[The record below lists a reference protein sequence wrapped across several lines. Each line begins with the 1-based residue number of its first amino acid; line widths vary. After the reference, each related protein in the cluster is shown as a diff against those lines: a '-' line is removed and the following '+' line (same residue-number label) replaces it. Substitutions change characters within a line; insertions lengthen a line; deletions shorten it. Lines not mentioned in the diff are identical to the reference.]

1 MPMGAMVDV
10 SRELVAYVAS
20 LLAARRRTRGTRR
33 RSRALSCGKQ
43 ALFALVW
50 FRKREDLT
58 VLAAG
63 FGISRATGYRY
74 RDEAVAVLAVEAPE
88 LSDALRRQGPGKVV
102 NQLVRTALSGRVG
115 LWAWWRSPAAMLV
128 CPVWRRIEMARL
140 RSDAIT

>member
-1 MPMGAMVDV
+1 MLDV

-20 LLAARRRTRGTRR
+20 LLAARRRARGTRR

-74 RDEAVAVLAVEAPE
+74 RYRDEAVAVLAVETPE
-88 LSDALRRQGPGKVV
+88 LSDALRRAQQEGCPF
-102 NQLVRTALSGRVG
+102 TGR
-115 LWAWWRSPAAMLV
+115 A
-128 CPVWRRIEMARL
+128 
-140 RSDAIT
+140 

>member
-1 MPMGAMVDV
+1 MIAYGATLDV

-20 LLAARRRTRGTRR
+20 LLAARRRARGTRR

-43 ALFALVW
+43 AVLALVW

-63 FGISRATGYRY
+63 FGISRATAYRY

-88 LSDALRRQGPGKVV
+88 LSDALRRAQHEGC
-102 NQLVRTALSGRVG
+102 RTS
-115 LWAWWRSPAAMLV
+115 S
-128 CPVWRRIEMARL
+128 
-140 RSDAIT
+140 

>member
-1 MPMGAMVDV
+1 MGSHHKEHDLPEGLHVIAYRAMLDV

-20 LLAARRRTRGTRR
+20 LLAARRRARGTRR
-33 RSRALSCGKQ
+33 RSRTLSCGKQ

-74 RDEAVAVLAVEAPE
+74 RDEAVAVL
-88 LSDALRRQGPGKVV
+88 VV
-102 NQLVRTALSGRVG
+102 
-115 LWAWWRSPAAMLV
+115 
-128 CPVWRRIEMARL
+128 
-140 RSDAIT
+140 

>member
-1 MPMGAMVDV
+1 MVDV

-20 LLAARRRTRGTRR
+20 LLAARRRARGTRR

-88 LSDALRRQGPGKVV
+88 LSDALRRQGPGKDDMQWEPP
-102 NQLVRTALSGRVG
+102 QLSA
-115 LWAWWRSPAAMLV
+115 
-128 CPVWRRIEMARL
+128 
-140 RSDAIT
+140 